1 MARHH
6 RQQRYCIYGRSSNNR
21 ECDEV
26 YSDFVNAISGG
37 TLISSL
43 VGMTD
48 DNTIGGD
55 SGGPWSF
62 GTEATG
68 GHRGDQWIWFKYRNV
83 FSVADLF
90 PVALGVFVQT

>member
-1 MARHH
+1 MQWHTSDDAEPAEYYATSTEIRD
-6 RQQRYCIYGRSSNNR
+6 QDSVEPWLGITGNSDYCVYGRSSNNR

-26 YSDFVNAISGG
+26 YSDFVNAISGL

-55 SGGPWSF
+55 SGGPWS
-62 GTEATG
+62 
-68 GHRGDQWIWFKYRNV
+68 
-83 FSVADLF
+83 
-90 PVALGVFVQT
+90 